1 MQKFNQA
8 LLSLEV
14 SKNEINSKIKNGIL
28 ASVETC
34 FAKINEYK
42 TAYAINDRKARSL
55 LKKETLSLLDTKPC
69 KYLDRAYSIALIGI
83 KRGLNSSDI
92 NALLLLTPSTIE
104 NVLNYCTNA
113 QIREIIECSDK
124 EREEFTKKT
133 LKSLKTRDVIVK
145 TFEKKSR

>member
-1 MQKFNQA
+1 MKKFNDA
-8 LLSLEV
+8 LVALEV

-42 TAYAINDRKARSL
+42 TTYAINDRKARSL
-55 LKKETLSLLDTKPC
+55 LKKETLSLDTKPC
-69 KYLDRAYSIALIGI
+69 KYLDRAYSIALIAI

-113 QIREIIECSDK
+113 QIKEIIECDNR
-124 EREEFTKKT
+124 EREEFTKDV
-133 LKSLKTRDVIVK
+133 LKSLKTRTIETK